1 MAIEHRWW
9 TTDQMILIKVKSFPS
24 IPPSPTKSLSNSLPS
39 ARSHLV
45 DNQRTHRQCASRL
58 VRFAFGLLML
68 GTLNLTASRVHA
80 DPPDLDRYQ
89 VYELKYKDV
98 SEAEPMVSEMLESFK
113 GSVDIVTDVKFN
125 RLLIS
130 GPDKAQKIAAKL
142 LKSIDVPAKAEKNT
156 PEDSV
161 VKSYSCPKSKFN
173 LVSSKLRER
182 YADVAGV
189 RITGDV
195 ASEQLLILAPP
206 EIHSE
211 IQGLLSGQGD
221 DAEERPGPKK
231 AKPRVT
237 IPADDLREANR
248 GRRKVNPVPSDQRAH
263 AVLED
268 VDGDLDEN
276 GERVVELMHV
286 GADHVEPFLRKLLGP
301 HFEPVGNSK
310 PEFRITDMQGMTL
323 DLKIDKKRNVVRM
336 AGNSALSQQVATIL
350 RGLDDPAGK
359 GTETTRILPLRG
371 IDPEKINEVQNAFK
385 LEARRTS
392 ARGKAKAR
400 FDRGSAVSQ
409 ADFAEESGKLGV
421 IQLVGAQVAQVTP
434 PVQGNVNLPNVDAI
448 EALEEENSALRDQL
462 RKLGTE
468 LDVEILPDLDVV
480 ILRGNKNEV
489 QEMTRLLKEL
499 EKLSV
504 ETEPKIEIYPLK
516 HVRGDS
522 LTVLIDKV
530 NSDLTAGLRGKVS
543 ITPLIKPNALLLIGW
558 GETVTS
564 IKALIEAL
572 DQPIPPEAQFQV
584 FRLKHADVTAART
597 TVQEYFTQRAPVP
610 SGTGTPIGPGL
621 SPRVQVTADA
631 RTNSLIV
638 QAQPRD
644 MQEAGSLI
652 EQLDV
657 PGGAGLRQ
665 ARVFKLKNSLAT
677 DLATVLQ
684 SAITSARGNDG
695 GSNTQ
700 KSSLL
705 EFLSTD
711 KNGQQIL
718 KSGMLV
724 DVRITAEPHTNTLL
738 VSAPPD
744 SMEMIAALIQR
755 LDESSPEGAQIKV
768 FRVLNG
774 DAFSLVT
781 MLRSLLPPSSG
792 TGSVQLANSRD
803 ETSLVPTRFSV
814 DQRTNSIIAT
824 GSPGDLRIV
833 EALLFRLD
841 QKDVEQRKNQVYR
854 LKNGRAD
861 AVARSVNDF
870 LRSERNVQRA
880 APGAMSAFQQIESE
894 VVVVP
899 EPVSNSLIISATP
912 RFYDEIEALVRKLDA
927 QVPQVMI
934 QVLIA
939 QVALNNTN
947 EFGVELGLQDS
958 LLFDRSLLGNLV
970 TTQTSN
976 SVSTPSGIVTNQNV
990 NVLGATNTPGFNFNG
1005 QPLGNSGSPSSLA
1018 TASNVAGQAV
1028 SNFGLGIANSTL
1040 GYGGMVLSASSE
1052 NVSVLIRALQQSNRL
1067 EVLSRPQI
1075 RTLDNQAAF
1084 IQIGQR
1090 VPRLETV
1097 SVNTA
1102 GSVNGVRLE
1111 NVGLILGVTP
1121 RISPDGMVLMEVDA
1135 EKSEVDQTDQGI
1147 PVSVSTGGTVIRSPI
1162 FNITT
1167 ASTTVSANSGETIII
1182 GGLITM
1188 NTNDTK
1194 RRVPF
1199 LSDIPVVGNFFRYD
1213 SLVAQRTE
1221 LLIILTPYVI
1231 RSPEESAR
1239 IKREEAAR
1247 MHWCA
1252 GDVVEI
1258 YGPGIINDVT
1268 PPPSESTIPVIY
1280 PDLNPRGSIQSP
1292 APGDPTEV
1300 YPVPP
1305 LPEAT
1310 RGQMDDDSDKV
1321 VQTKPKKSSL
1331 SLFNPKKKSK

>member
-1 MAIEHRWW
+1 M
-9 TTDQMILIKVKSFPS
+9 
-24 IPPSPTKSLSNSLPS
+24 
-39 ARSHLV
+39 

-58 VRFAFGLLML
+58 VQFAFGLLML
-68 GTLNLTASRVHA
+68 GTLNLTVSRVHA
-80 DPPDLDRYQ
+80 DPIDLDRYQ

-98 SEAEPMVSEMLESFK
+98 SEAEPLVSEMLESFK
-113 GSVDIVTDVKFN
+113 GSIDIVTDVKFN
-125 RLLIS
+125 RLLVS

-142 LKSIDVPAKAEKNT
+142 LKSIDVPAKAEKNDADE
-156 PEDSV
+156 PV
-161 VKSYSCPKSKFN
+161 MKSYSCPKAKFGQ
-173 LVSSKLRER
+173 VSSRLRQR
-182 YADVAGV
+182 YADVADV
-189 RITGDV
+189 HITGDI
-195 ASEQLLILAPP
+195 ASEQLVILAPA
-206 EIHSE
+206 EVHAE
-211 IQGLLSGQGD
+211 IQSLLTER
-221 DAEERPGPKK
+221 AEEAEEPVRRT
-231 AKPRVT
+231 KPRVT
-237 IPADDLREANR
+237 IPAEDLREVTR
-248 GRRKVNPVPSDQRAH
+248 GRRKVNPVPNDHKAH
-263 AVLED
+263 AALESLD
-268 VDGDLDEN
+268 SDFDEN
-276 GERVVELMHV
+276 GDRVVEMMNV
-286 GADHVEPFLRKLLGP
+286 GTDNVEPFLRKLLGP
-301 HFEPVGNSK
+301 HLEPIGNGKSD
-310 PEFRITDMQGMTL
+310 FRITDMQGTSIE
-323 DLKIDKKRNVVRM
+323 LKIDKKRNAIRLM
-336 AGNSALSQQVATIL
+336 GNSVLSSQVSTIL
-350 RGLDDPAGK
+350 KGLDDPAAK

-371 IDPEKINEVQNAFK
+371 IDPEKINEVHSAFK
-385 LEARRTS
+385 LEPRRTS
-392 ARGKAKAR
+392 SRAKSKGR
-400 FDRGSAVSQ
+400 FDRNSAVSQ
-409 ADFAEESGKLGV
+409 ADFSEENGKLGV
-421 IQLVGAQVAQVTP
+421 IQLVGTQIAQVAP
-434 PVQGNVNLPNVDAI
+434 PVQGNINLPNIDAI
-448 EALEEENSALRDQL
+448 ESLEEENGALRDQL

-480 ILRGNKNEV
+480 ILRGKKNEV
-489 QEMTRLLKEL
+489 QEMTKLLKEL
-499 EKLSV
+499 EKLSI

-522 LTVLIDKV
+522 LTVLIEKV

-543 ITPLIKPNALLLIGW
+543 ITPLIKPNSLLLIGW
-558 GETVTS
+558 GDTVTS
-564 IKALIEAL
+564 VKALIEAL

-597 TVQEYFTQRAPVP
+597 TVQEYFTQRAPIQ
-610 SGTGTPIGPGL
+610 SGGTPIGSGL

-677 DLATVLQ
+677 DLAAVLQ

-705 EFLSTD
+705 EFLATD

-724 DVRITAEPHTNTLL
+724 DVRITAEPHTNTLV

-755 LDESSPEGAQIKV
+755 LDETSPEGSQLKV
-768 FRVLNG
+768 FRVVNG
-774 DAFSLVT
+774 DAFALVQV
-781 MLRSLLPPSSG
+781 LRSLLPPASG
-792 TGSVQLANSRD
+792 TGGVQLANSRD

-814 DQRTNSIIAT
+814 DRRTNSIIAT

-854 LKNGRAD
+854 LKNARAE
-861 AVARSVNDF
+861 AVSKSVNEF

-899 EPVSNSLIISATP
+899 ELVSNSLIISATP
-912 RFYDEIEALVRKLDA
+912 RFYDEIEALVRKLDS
-927 QVPQVMI
+927 QTPQVMI

-939 QVALNNTN
+939 QVSLNNTN

-1005 QPLGNSGSPSSLA
+1005 QPLGNSGSPQSLA
-1018 TASNVAGQAV
+1018 TSSNVAGQAL
-1028 SNFGLGIANSTL
+1028 SNFGLGIANSSL

-1268 PPPSESTIPVIY
+1268 PPPSDSTIPIIY
-1280 PDLNPRGSIQSP
+1280 PDVNPRGTIQMPSP
-1292 APGDPTEV
+1292 GAPTEI
-1300 YPVPP
+1300 YPIPP
-1305 LPEAT
+1305 EPGAT
-1310 RGQMDDDSDKV
+1310 QGSMDDDETEKV
-1321 VQTKPKKSSL
+1321 AQAKPKKSSL
-1331 SLFNPKKKSK
+1331 GLFNSKKKSK

>member
-1 MAIEHRWW
+1 M
-9 TTDQMILIKVKSFPS
+9 
-24 IPPSPTKSLSNSLPS
+24 
-39 ARSHLV
+39 

-58 VRFAFGLLML
+58 VQFAFGLMLL
-68 GTLNLTASRVHA
+68 GTLNLTAGRVHA

-89 VYELKYKDV
+89 VYDLKYKDV
-98 SEAEPMVSEMLESFK
+98 SDAEPLVSEMLESFK
-113 GSVDIVTDVKFN
+113 GSIDIVTDVKFN

-142 LKSIDVPAKAEKNT
+142 LKSIDLPPKAEKNT
-156 PEDSV
+156 AEESV
-161 VKSYSCPKSKFN
+161 VKSYSCPKGKFN
-173 LVSSKLRER
+173 SVSSRLRER
-182 YADVAGV
+182 YADMSGV

-206 EIHSE
+206 EIHAE
-211 IQGLLSGQGD
+211 IEGLFSGQTD
-221 DAEERPGPKK
+221 DAEDRTPPKRT
-231 AKPRVT
+231 KPRVT
-237 IPADDLREANR
+237 IPAEDLREVNR
-248 GRRKVNPVPSDQRAH
+248 GRKKVNPVPSDQRAH
-263 AVLED
+263 AVFES
-268 VDGDLDEN
+268 VDSDLDEN
-276 GERVVELMHV
+276 GDRTVELLHV

-301 HFEPVGNSK
+301 HLEPVGNGKS
-310 PEFRITDMQGMTL
+310 EFRVTDIQGTSI
-323 DLKIDKKRNVVRM
+323 DLKIDKKRNTIRM
-336 AGNSALSQQVATIL
+336 AGNSALSLQVATIL
-350 RGLDDPAGK
+350 KGLDDPAGK

-371 IDPEKINEVQNAFK
+371 IDPEKITEVQSAFK
-385 LEARRTS
+385 LEPRRTT
-392 ARGKAKAR
+392 ARGKTKGR
-400 FDRGSAVSQ
+400 LDRANGISQ
-409 ADFAEESGKLGV
+409 ADFSEDSGKLSV
-421 IQLVGAQVAQVTP
+421 IQLVNAQVGVPA
-434 PVQGNVNLPNVDAI
+434 QGNVALPNIDAI
-448 EALEEENSALRDQL
+448 EALEDENNTLRDQL

-480 ILRGNKNEV
+480 ILRGNKSEV

-530 NSDLTAGLRGKVS
+530 NNDLTGGLRGKVS

-584 FRLKHADVTAART
+584 FRLKHADVSAART
-597 TVQEYFTQRAPVP
+597 TVQEYFTQRAPT

-644 MQEAGSLI
+644 MQEASSLI

-695 GSNTQ
+695 GNNL

-705 EFLSTD
+705 EFIATD
-711 KNGQQIL
+711 KNGQQFL

-774 DAFSLVT
+774 DATSLVV

-803 ETSLVPTRFSV
+803 ETSLIPTRFSV

-824 GSPGDLRIV
+824 GSSGDLRIV

-841 QKDVEQRKNQVYR
+841 QKDSEQRKNQVYR
-854 LKNGRAD
+854 LKNGRAE

-870 LRSERNVQRA
+870 LRSERNLQRA
-880 APGAMSAFQQIESE
+880 APGALSPFQQIESE

-912 RFYDEIEALVRKLDA
+912 RFYDDIEALVRKLDA

-939 QVALNNTN
+939 QVSLNNTN

-970 TTQTSN
+970 TTQS
-976 SVSTPSGIVTNQNV
+976 SVATPSGIVTSQNIV
-990 NVLGATNTPGFNFNG
+990 GASNTPGFNFNG
-1005 QPLGNSGSPSSLA
+1005 QPLGNAGTPTSLA

-1028 SNFGLGIANSTL
+1028 SNFGLGIANQSL
-1040 GYGGMVLSASSE
+1040 GYGGLVLSASSE

-1182 GGLITM
+1182 GGLITV

-1252 GDVVEI
+1252 GDVVEV

-1268 PPPSESTIPVIY
+1268 PPPTDSTIPVIY
-1280 PDLNPRGSIQSP
+1280 PDLNPRGTIQSP
-1292 APGDPTEV
+1292 SLGAPTEIL
-1300 YPVPP
+1300 PIPP
-1305 LPEAT
+1305 EPEAT
-1310 RGQMDDDSDKV
+1310 RGQMDDETEKV
-1321 VQTKPKKSSL
+1321 VQAKTKKSSL
-1331 SLFNPKKKSK
+1331 NLFNSRKKLK